1 MAIAELRN
9 DNGHDDLFLQQQ
21 RIRSSLRPTHSRRIH
36 IVIPKFNGG
45 SDRK

>member
-1 MAIAELRN
+1 MTTIMI
-9 DNGHDDLFLQQQ
+9 DLFLQQQ

-36 IVIPKFNGG
+36 IVISKFNGG